1 MGQEVYYAKEDTDCC
16 TRQCCGP
23 ARPFDIN
30 IVDTQVITKLPTF
43 SPIKIN
49 EEIASQPQ
57 DLIYTILTSVT
68 PGPGGDSP
76 DPAAAVPAVLLPVLP
91 AGDGGVQ
98 PARGG
103 HRQHPAA
110 VERGP
115 PQAAHQERAGRP
127 RAEDRGPLLD
137 LQLRRR
143 RGVQCALRADRRAGG
158 CGVSI
163 RRYREWEV
171 ILQVGKISKQWSGF
185 GKEAFTDADNFGIN
199 FPLDLDVKV
208 TKSSLIYT

>member
-30 IVDTQVITKLPTF
+30 IVDTQVMGTTTLTSDWRIVTT
-43 SPIKIN
+43 
-49 EEIASQPQ
+49 
-57 DLIYTILTSVT
+57 LTSVV
-68 PGPGGDSP
+68 PGPGGDPP
-76 DPAAAVPAVLLPVLP
+76 DPATTVPAVLLPLLP

-103 HRQHPAA
+103 DRQHPAA

-208 TKSSLIYT
+208 KKSSLIYNINPLTFCR

>member
-30 IVDTQVITKLPTF
+30 IVDTQVMVTSILPSDWRIVTTLT
-43 SPIKIN
+43 S
-49 EEIASQPQ
+49 
-57 DLIYTILTSVT
+57 DRRILTSLM
-68 PGPGGDSP
+68 PGPGGDPP
-76 DPAAAVPAVLLPVLP
+76 DPAAAVPAVLLPLLP

-137 LQLRRR
+137 LQLRWR
-143 RGVQCALRADRRAGG
+143 RGVQCALCADRRAGG
-158 CGVSI
+158 RGWCRLLILTTTVSI
-163 RRYREWEV
+163 QRV
-171 ILQVGKISKQWSGF
+171 
-185 GKEAFTDADNFGIN
+185 
-199 FPLDLDVKV
+199 
-208 TKSSLIYT
+208 